1 MADNSGVLLVA
12 LTQAKKRKSPVVGFF
27 LSLFLGWIAV
37 DRFYNG
43 DITLGVLK
51 IVVGIVALFGW
62 LFVVGSFFAMSV
74 VGVGGVLGSHI
85 LVGVASFASSLWY
98 IIDLIYIPVII
109 SVNNKYREIL
119 EYMIAKT
126 SS

>member
-1 MADNSGVLLVA
+1 MANNSSVLLVA

-43 DITLGVLK
+43 DIALGVLK
-51 IVVGIVALFGW
+51 IVVGIVALFSW
-62 LFVVGSFFAMSV
+62 LFVVGSFF
-74 VGVGGVLGSHI
+74 VGSLAGILGSHI

-119 EYMIAKT
+119 EYMIAET